1 MAAANNTKRKKSA
14 KIKAG
19 TVRSLSA
26 AVSKPDDGSV
36 SMVSEDLKKMRHIS
50 NFPQRRELCE
60 ILESDPEL
68 LAELVASLVKDY
80 ADLYTYEKGR
90 TKYADFQ
97 VHWHDHVRQV
107 AERGSNLA
115 SCDAQEFDDPADP
128 PVLLTSSA
136 AEKWSHIYMNAQVQ
150 MREIDGDTNLMVV
163 HLIAKSIFNQ
173 QQKRIHVSK
182 TGDKPSDAPPQPSPD
197 DALLR
202 MCGAEIA

>member
-1 MAAANNTKRKKSA
+1 MAAANNTKCKKSA

-36 SMVSEDLKKMRHIS
+36 SMVTEDLKKMRHIS
-50 NFPQRRELCE
+50 NFPQRQELCE

-80 ADLYTYEKGR
+80 ADLYAYEKGR

-107 AERGSNLA
+107 AERSK
-115 SCDAQEFDDPADP
+115 SC
-128 PVLLTSSA
+128 
-136 AEKWSHIYMNAQVQ
+136 
-150 MREIDGDTNLMVV
+150 
-163 HLIAKSIFNQ
+163 
-173 QQKRIHVSK
+173 
-182 TGDKPSDAPPQPSPD
+182 
-197 DALLR
+197 
-202 MCGAEIA
+202 